1 VHARRGPAGRDADR
15 HADQVRDSRDR
26 RHGCNAE
33 FHALTSCPAIPY
45 AAAGAN
51 VQQIAEKDGLSIL
64 YVIKLNKQSKKSN
77 TGKRVCIMDF
87 IDQLKQFAKRV
98 DTLKDSIQTEEATKT
113 AIIMPFFSMLGYDVF
128 NPQEFV
134 PEYTADVGI
143 KKGEKVDYAIM
154 KDDAPV
160 ILIEC
165 KSISEN
171 LERHDSQLFRYFGT
185 TDAKFAILTNGLI
198 YRFFTDLDNPNKM
211 DSDPFLS
218 INILDI
224 RENQVRELKK
234 FCKSEFDIDSI
245 FSTASEL
252 KYVHEFKNQ
261 FAEQVENPSDELTRL
276 FLQGCYTGQKT
287 QAVIEKFRPLLKKA
301 LNDYISETMNDK
313 IKNALGGS
321 GGSVSVSEKPTAEP
335 VSTEKDADV
344 SDSNESKIVTT
355 EEELEAYFIIKNLLK
370 DVVDLQDITYKDTE
384 SYINILYK
392 KNTRKWICRL
402 KLTDTVKT
410 LIVPDEEKKGQKFNL
425 TSVYDLEQ
433 YNDLLHKILARYM

>member
-1 VHARRGPAGRDADR
+1 
-15 HADQVRDSRDR
+15 
-26 RHGCNAE
+26 
-33 FHALTSCPAIPY
+33 
-45 AAAGAN
+45 
-51 VQQIAEKDGLSIL
+51 
-64 YVIKLNKQSKKSN
+64 
-77 TGKRVCIMDF
+77 MDF

-98 DTLKDSIQTEEATKT
+98 DSLKDTIQTEEATKT

-154 KDDAPV
+154 KDGAPV

-185 TDAKFAILTNGLI
+185 SEAKFAILTNGRI
-198 YRFFTDLDNPNKM
+198 YRFYTDLDNPNKM

-224 RENQVRELKK
+224 RENQVVELKK
-234 FCKSEFDIDSI
+234 FCKSEFDVDSI

-252 KYVHEFKNQ
+252 KYVHEFKNA
-261 FAEQVENPSDELTRL
+261 FAAQIENPSDDLTRL
-276 FLQGCYTGQKT
+276 FLQGCYSGQKT

-313 IKNALGGS
+313 IKIALGGS
-321 GGSVSVSEKPTAEP
+321 GGSVSVSEKAAPEAVIAEAET
-335 VSTEKDADV
+335 SEL
-344 SDSNESKIVTT
+344 ESSEPRIVTT

-370 DVVDLQDITYKDTE
+370 DVADIKDITYKDTE

-392 KNTRKWICRL
+392 GNSRKWICRL
-402 KLTDTVKT
+402 RLTDSVKT
-410 LIVPDEEKKGQKFNL
+410 LIVPDENKKGEKYALQ
-425 TSVYDLEQ
+425 SVYDLEQ
-433 YNDLLHKILARYM
+433 YSDTLHAVLSRYL

>member
-1 VHARRGPAGRDADR
+1 MKLLKKLTLWLLAWSSIAVCGEPAPESWFIPTPKTLKRTKAVSFKGSEYRLIDHAGVAPEKL
-15 HADQVRDSRDR
+15 
-26 RHGCNAE
+26 AE
-33 FHALTSCPAIPY
+33 FRRFLK
-45 AAAGAN
+45 
-51 VQQIAEKDGLSIL
+51 EKMNWVSGE
-64 YVIKLNKQSKKSN
+64 
-77 TGKRVCIMDF
+77 TGNIRIE
-87 IDQLKQFAKRV
+87 
-98 DTLKDSIQTEEATKT
+98 T
-113 AIIMPFFSMLGYDVF
+113 GYLEKPHP
-128 NPQEFV
+128 N
-134 PEYTADVGI
+134 PEYYT
-143 KKGEKVDYAIM
+143 
-154 KDDAPV
+154 
-160 ILIEC
+160 
-165 KSISEN
+165 
-171 LERHDSQLFRYFGT
+171 
-185 TDAKFAILTNGLI
+185 
-198 YRFFTDLDNPNKM
+198 
-211 DSDPFLS
+211 
-218 INILDI
+218 LDI

-335 VSTEKDADV
+335 VGAEKDADV